1 MIPGDFQFSK
11 PPKNK
16 LILLGV
22 LGSIGFIVFVV
33 IALIATFHISS
44 WIDKPIVFAGEA
56 PDQPIEFPH
65 TIHVQELGL
74 DCTFCHTNVT
84 KGASASIPAVNLCM
98 SCHTQL
104 GDGSTE
110 IEKLREI
117 HAKKDVIQWT
127 RVHRMPDHV
136 RFIHEAHVKRF
147 SGTRLVVEKIT
158 DSTNQIR
165 LTEAKTIKAG
175 AKIGETLDIAA
186 SGTCS
191 ICHGDVSSMHKV
203 EQVRTLKMSD
213 CVDCHRENDAP
224 TDCTTCHY

>member
-1 MIPGDFQFSK
+1 MIPGDFQFYK

-16 LILLGV
+16 LILFGV
-22 LGSIGFIVFVV
+22 IGFIGFVIFIG
-33 IALIATFHISS
+33 IALLATFHISS
-44 WIDKPIVFAGEA
+44 WIDKPVIFAAEA
-56 PDQPIEFPH
+56 PDQPIAFPH
-65 TIHVQELGL
+65 TVHVQELGL

-110 IEKLREI
+110 IEKLRDI
-117 HAKKDVIQWT
+117 HAKQDVIQWT

-147 SGTRLVVEKIT
+147 SGSRQVVETIT
-158 DSTNQIR
+158 DSSNQIR
-165 LTEAKTIKAG
+165 IIEAKVINPN

-191 ICHGDVSSMHKV
+191 ICHGDVSKMHKV

-213 CVDCHRENDAP
+213 CVDCHRENNGP